1 MRGYR
6 ITERQDV
13 RDHFTWRSL
22 GAILP
27 FLWEYRGR
35 ALLALVFLV
44 LAKVSLIGVPL
55 LLKEIIEL
63 FESGDTAL
71 VALPVGLIAG
81 YGLLRLLSSLF
92 NEVRD
97 AVFARVR
104 YHAMRRLSTRVLT
117 HLHGLSLQYHME
129 RQTGAISR
137 DLDRGARGSGGVPTQ
152 PAVGPAPGGNAAVVA
167 GNLVRWT
174 RCVTRRRCR
183 RVLLRV
189 PLHYVR

>member
-71 VALPVGLIAG
+71 VALPPMVPRAAPRIPISG
-81 YGLLRLLSSLF
+81 SPSLPKIK
-92 NEVRD
+92 
-97 AVFARVR
+97 
-104 YHAMRRLSTRVLT
+104 T
-117 HLHGLSLQYHME
+117 
-129 RQTGAISR
+129 
-137 DLDRGARGSGGVPTQ
+137 
-152 PAVGPAPGGNAAVVA
+152 
-167 GNLVRWT
+167 
-174 RCVTRRRCR
+174 
-183 RVLLRV
+183 
-189 PLHYVR
+189 